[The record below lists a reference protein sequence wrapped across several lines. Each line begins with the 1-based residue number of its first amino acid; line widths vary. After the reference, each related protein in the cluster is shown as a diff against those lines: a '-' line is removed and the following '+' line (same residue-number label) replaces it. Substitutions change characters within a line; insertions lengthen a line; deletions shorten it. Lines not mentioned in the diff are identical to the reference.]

1 MKKLN
6 NYLMLFK
13 LLLVILAFTMNS
25 NYLYSQCVSCDGT
38 ETSGLFPSAIGR
50 YTKANGDYSFSG
62 GYYSEVNGA
71 LSFAFGNRVFVT
83 GSHSVGM
90 GMFVRTIGTSAMA
103 LGSGNSITS
112 PLVNDIDRSLMI
124 GFGSTKPTFFVG
136 ESIGIN
142 NTGRIGIGNV
152 TSPEAKLHIR
162 ADAGEDANLMLQATG
177 LGKKAILKFDGGP
190 GIIANM
196 DRYAPLLFSAGGHE
210 NTLAIRNGRVGVG
223 IDNPTN
229 TLDINGQVRIRGGN
243 PGAGK
248 VLTSDVNGNTSWQTP
263 SGGSN
268 WTVSGS
274 NIYRSTGNVGIG
286 TISPGTVLHVHKA
299 VSGGYSYVHRIEVTG
314 TATDVNQTK
323 ALEVRANSTSDA
335 FLVYGDGRIVTK
347 GAHLLFNRTGNSSIR
362 ANDDLSFRTNN
373 VERIRITKDGNVAIG
388 ATDPK
393 GYKLA
398 VKGNVIAEEVVVKLH
413 GSWPDY
419 VFEDGYMLKSIE
431 EVENFINVHGHL
443 PEVPSAQHVAADG
456 ISLGEM
462 NALMMKKIEELTLYV
477 IGQQKEINELK
488 DKLADIEN
496 Q

>member
-1 MKKLN
+1 
-6 NYLMLFK
+6 
-13 LLLVILAFTMNS
+13 
-25 NYLYSQCVSCDGT
+25 
-38 ETSGLFPSAIGR
+38 
-50 YTKANGDYSFSG
+50 
-62 GYYSEVNGA
+62 
-71 LSFAFGNRVFVT
+71 
-83 GSHSVGM
+83 
-90 GMFVRTIGTSAMA
+90 
-103 LGSGNSITS
+103 
-112 PLVNDIDRSLMI
+112 
-124 GFGSTKPTFFVG
+124 
-136 ESIGIN
+136 
-142 NTGRIGIGNV
+142 
-152 TSPEAKLHIR
+152 
-162 ADAGEDANLMLQATG
+162 
-177 LGKKAILKFDGGP
+177 
-190 GIIANM
+190 
-196 DRYAPLLFSAGGHE
+196 
-210 NTLAIRNGRVGVG
+210 
-223 IDNPTN
+223 
-229 TLDINGQVRIRGGN
+229 
-243 PGAGK
+243 
-248 VLTSDVNGNTSWQTP
+248 
-263 SGGSN
+263 
-268 WTVSGS
+268 
-274 NIYRSTGNVGIG
+274 
-286 TISPGTVLHVHKA
+286 
-299 VSGGYSYVHRIEVTG
+299 
-314 TATDVNQTK
+314 VNQTK

>member
-1 MKKLN
+1 
-6 NYLMLFK
+6 
-13 LLLVILAFTMNS
+13 
-25 NYLYSQCVSCDGT
+25 
-38 ETSGLFPSAIGR
+38 
-50 YTKANGDYSFSG
+50 
-62 GYYSEVNGA
+62 
-71 LSFAFGNRVFVT
+71 
-83 GSHSVGM
+83 
-90 GMFVRTIGTSAMA
+90 
-103 LGSGNSITS
+103 
-112 PLVNDIDRSLMI
+112 
-124 GFGSTKPTFFVG
+124 
-136 ESIGIN
+136 
-142 NTGRIGIGNV
+142 
-152 TSPEAKLHIR
+152 
-162 ADAGEDANLMLQATG
+162 MLQATG

-335 FLVYGDGRIVTK
+335 FLVYGDGRIV
-347 GAHLLFNRTGNSSIR
+347 FNRTGNSSIR